1 MYQVIEPKGEILPV
15 AASGGYAIITYISKE
30 PSK

>member
-1 MYQVIEPKGEILPV
+1 MLQAHESKGELLPV
-15 AASGGYAIITYISKE
+15 AASGGYAVLTYINKE